1 MYRFSAVRNRC
12 LHCSHR
18 FCKRCPDEHDHDGW
32 KVYIKFWTSISPPLR
47 KPAGSPEE
55 DGWGDEAAFWETPQ
69 NAATTGDI
77 DEEASST
84 SSEPPESPIEE
95 REESS
100 WASDWLF
107 ERHNAVDIGMQVK
120 LAPMAPYL
128 LQRRYSHP
136 STEQYPRPTTPLQ
149 VLMEKESKS
158 PSLSTDIVGM
168 GEDGV
173 LDDAPGGAFIAA
185 LEELS

>member
-1 MYRFSAVRNRC
+1 M
-12 LHCSHR
+12 LW
-18 FCKRCPDEHDHDGW
+18 E
-32 KVYIKFWTSISPPLR
+32 PL
-47 KPAGSPEE
+47 
-55 DGWGDEAAFWETPQ
+55 Q

-77 DEEASST
+77 DEEGSST

-95 REESS
+95 REEGD
-100 WASDWLF
+100 WASDWF
-107 ERHNAVDIGMQVK
+107 CERDNTVDIGMQVK
-120 LAPMAPYL
+120 LAPMAPYP

-158 PSLSTDIVGM
+158 PSLSTDIVGV
-168 GEDGV
+168 GEGV

-185 LEELS
+185 FEELSQGLPLIKAPAA

>member
-1 MYRFSAVRNRC
+1 M
-12 LHCSHR
+12 
-18 FCKRCPDEHDHDGW
+18 
-32 KVYIKFWTSISPPLR
+32 R